1 MVLGIYYLTDYYDL
15 RLPEN
20 KSEEERTEKNP
31 LVGMFSSMD
40 LVLESLANGNLH
52 IKDKIIL
59 VFNNEP
65 ITTTVGRVMLN
76 SILPE
81 RIRFINRKMK
91 SGDLKKVLSQI
102 FDEYDMPTTV
112 HVADDIKDL

>member
-15 RLPEN
+15 RYPEN
-20 KSEEERTEKNP
+20 KTEEERAEKNP
-31 LVGMFSSMD
+31 LVGMFADMD
-40 LVLESLANGNLH
+40 RVLDSHANGNLH

-59 VFNNEP
+59 VYNDEP
-65 ITTTVGRVMLN
+65 ITTTVGRVILN
-76 SILPE
+76 NILPE
-81 RIRFINRKMK
+81 RIRFINKKMK

-112 HVADDIKDL
+112 HVADDIKDA